1 MTPGLAEMFKAIYLQ
16 KQEDFHKIFVLGCL
30 TSLQSILDDESDR
43 GLRRIKDNLTFVEG
57 EGVGEENFL
66 PPSPMLQKWCTCA

>member
-1 MTPGLAEMFKAIYLQ
+1 MTPGLGETFKTIYSQ

-43 GLRRIKDNLTFVEG
+43 GLRRIEDNLTFVEG
-57 EGVGEENFL
+57 EGVGE
-66 PPSPMLQKWCTCA
+66 